1 MRLFTQKVESWIF
14 VTHFPDK
21 RISQINYF
29 ALNSVENNY
38 FYFII

>member
-1 MRLFTQKVESWIF
+1 MRFFTQEVESWIF

-21 RISQINYF
+21 RTPQINYF
-29 ALNSVENNY
+29 ASTSVENNY